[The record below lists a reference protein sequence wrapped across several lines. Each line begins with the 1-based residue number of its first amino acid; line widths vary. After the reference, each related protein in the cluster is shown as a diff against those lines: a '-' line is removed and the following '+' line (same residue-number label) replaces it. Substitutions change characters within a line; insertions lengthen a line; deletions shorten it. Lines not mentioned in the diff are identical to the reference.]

1 MVVRRF
7 VSHTLRAR
15 NPLFDADMAMGAAPV
30 SLDHQL
36 AMADRIIYTSRE
48 G

>member
-15 NPLFDADMAMGAAPV
+15 NPLFDADMAMGAAV
-30 SLDHQL
+30 VWTTV
-36 AMADRIIYTSRE
+36 AMADRIIYFARR
-48 G
+48 